1 MRRIFLS
8 QSIVRRVDFACPF
21 IYIYIYIYE
30 YVYIHTHI
38 MYSRVQSQ
46 GVRIKYGPPLR
57 RCLRVTGGGPGWAA
71 GCGVPPGSPP
81 GLAGPALAGRGV
93 SCGCVGA
100 QGPSGRHQN
109 ARNPGTISR
118 GSQSS
123 PNSPWKKK
131 RQGGLGAG
139 KVLRILYALG
149 PGPRKSTQT
158 LRTWEVPALSLA

>member
-1 MRRIFLS
+1 
-8 QSIVRRVDFACPF
+8 
-21 IYIYIYIYE
+21 
-30 YVYIHTHI
+30 

-131 RQGGLGAG
+131 DRGAWGPEKFYAFSTHLGRAPES
-139 KVLRILYALG
+139 LRKLYALG
-149 PGPRKSTQT
+149 KCQP
-158 LRTWEVPALSLA
+158 